1 MSEPVQY
8 NVRDGQGNVYGPA
21 TVEMLRQWVREGRI
35 VAGMAIAPEG
45 SDSWVDVSAHP
56 GLSDLFGGAAA
67 PAAPG
72 APSSAVPA
80 AATPTGAAGAGTVAG
95 HTPVVRAGTEGAAP
109 YSPSYASSSPGA
121 GGELNTMAMVSFIV
135 GIVSVVITPLLC
147 CCYGEVLGGPCGII
161 AIVLGFMGRS
171 QINAAPERYRNGWM
185 ATTGMILGIVGV
197 IFAIGLLALQI
208 LGFVVGR
215 SMTPVAPGGGG
226 GL

>member
-121 GGELNTMAMVSFIV
+121 GGELNTMAMVSFIL
-135 GIVSVVITPLLC
+135 GIVSVVFSLIC
-147 CCYGEVLGGPCGII
+147 CCYGEVVGGPC
-161 AIVLGFMGRS
+161 AIVALVLGFIGRS

-185 ATTGMILGIVGV
+185 ATTGMILGIVGLV
-197 IFAIGLLALQI
+197 LALI
-208 LGFVVGR
+208 ALGWHIFWIVSLGKMA
-215 SMTPVAPGGGG
+215 SAAPGGGAG
-226 GL
+226 V